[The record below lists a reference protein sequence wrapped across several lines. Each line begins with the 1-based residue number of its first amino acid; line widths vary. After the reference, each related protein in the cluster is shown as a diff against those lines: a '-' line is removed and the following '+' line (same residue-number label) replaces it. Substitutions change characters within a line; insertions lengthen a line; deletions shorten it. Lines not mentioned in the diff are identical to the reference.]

1 VKKIVLASAAM
12 GGAALVA
19 FGAAGTFAAY
29 SDQQDVVSQ
38 EASAG
43 TLLVEVGGN
52 VSAPTQAQ
60 DLAPGDTAVF
70 SYFVENAGKG
80 VTGNL
85 GGSIVDVVDYEDG
98 CTDPERRAFDPC
110 RNGEDAG
117 ELSGQVQATYYYI
130 PTATTAQQCAA
141 ITEAPTSGGVP
152 LGTLKNS
159 KSAPAG
165 PDSTELAPGA
175 KACFLLG
182 LTLEDRPD
190 NNLVQS
196 DNVSFTVRFDL
207 VQYV

>member
-1 VKKIVLASAAM
+1 MKKIVLASAAM

-29 SDQQDVVSQ
+29 SDRQDVVSQ

-52 VSAPTQAQ
+52 VSAPAQAQ
-60 DLAPGDTAVF
+60 DLAPGETAVF
-70 SYFVENAGKG
+70 SYFVENAGTG
-80 VTGNL
+80 VTGHL

-110 RNGEDAG
+110 SNGPDAG
-117 ELSGQVQATYYYI
+117 ELSGQLQANYYFI
-130 PTATTAQQCAA
+130 PTAYTADQCAA
-141 ITEAPTSGGVP
+141 ITQAPTSGGVF
-152 LGTLKNS
+152 LGTLKDNPS
-159 KSAPAG
+159 SPAG
-165 PDSTELAPGA
+165 PGSTELKPGD
-175 KACFLLG
+175 KACFVLG
-182 LTLEDRPD
+182 LTLPDRPD

-196 DNVSFTVRFDL
+196 DNVSFSVRFDL